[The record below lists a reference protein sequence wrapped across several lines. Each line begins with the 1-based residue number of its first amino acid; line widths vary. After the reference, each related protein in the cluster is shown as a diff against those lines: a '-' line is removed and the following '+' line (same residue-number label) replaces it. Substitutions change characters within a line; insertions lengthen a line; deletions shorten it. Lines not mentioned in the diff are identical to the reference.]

1 MCADACHCG
10 VWHASGRAPAR
21 ALEHDATN
29 TRGLAISDPKLSQV
43 PDSGTFF
50 AMSHCRT
57 GGPLGARCQMY
68 HTASRPGSMK
78 PQAVGTPHYMSAREL
93 RACKRPHTHC
103 RSIFHILAH
112 RRSIPH
118 PYITCPLL
126 EIVKAGVKSFPKCLF
141 LLLDV
146 GRLAN
151 AALAQGAAGLLL
163 LLQLYNREPSTVRA
177 AARRHGRLYALR
189 YLFGDALWR
198 ARVCGVGDAPAWACP
213 AAEAPRTCWA
223 A

>member
-1 MCADACHCG
+1 
-10 VWHASGRAPAR
+10 
-21 ALEHDATN
+21 
-29 TRGLAISDPKLSQV
+29 
-43 PDSGTFF
+43 
-50 AMSHCRT
+50 MSHCRT
-57 GGPLGARCQMY
+57 GGALGARCQMY

-93 RACKRPHTHC
+93 RACRRPHTHC

-189 YLFGDALWR
+189 YLFGDALLGSI
-198 ARVCGVGDAPAWACP
+198 VLSQCCP
-213 AAEAPRTCWA
+213 MSSRLDIMISFLQLLLITPGRPLPLPDSIRLLLVAALRHRPWGLHAGPS
-223 A
+223 

>member
-1 MCADACHCG
+1 MFVCARCLSLW
-10 VWHASGRAPAR
+10 VWHASGRAVR

-29 TRGLAISDPKLSQV
+29 TRGLAIADPKLSQI
-43 PDSGTFF
+43 PGSGTFF
-50 AMSHCRT
+50 AMPHCRT
-57 GGPLGARCQMY
+57 GGPRGARCQMY
-68 HTASRPGSMK
+68 HTTSRPGIMK
-78 PQAVGTPHYMSAREL
+78 PQAAGTAREL

-103 RSIFHILAH
+103 RSKFHRLAQ

-118 PYITCPLL
+118 LSITCPLL

-198 ARVCGVGDAPAWACP
+198 AGVCGVGDAPAWAYP